1 MKSTFIQMENC
12 MSIGTL
18 LHGDPVN
25 KDEVNRIRDLILYE
39 GEDLKN
45 KLVKFF
51 VLLILASGIATYG
64 LLSDSVAV
72 IIGAMIIAPLM
83 LPIMGLAYSISAGD
97 TAAMKNSLFLSL
109 GGILAAIAVGFF
121 LTFPLTGAF
130 QPENINQIM
139 IRTSPGLLDL
149 LAALVT
155 GLAGAFAMARRD
167 VSDTLPGVAI
177 AISLVPP
184 LANTGILL
192 ATSSYSLALGS
203 LLLFLTNYF
212 AILITGTALFGI
224 MGFSKVTLL
233 ERSLGAKRKSIFII
247 LVCILVIIIPLGYNG
262 YNATL
267 DNMVTQKVSNASI
280 EWLAGSGYE
289 LESVT
294 VQSQNN
300 TVVVNIMGN
309 GKLPPIENL
318 QNKLK
323 GQIHGKTVK
332 IEVVY
337 SDTYS
342 VNS

>member
-1 MKSTFIQMENC
+1 MWS
-12 MSIGTL
+12 SIGTL

-39 GEDLKN
+39 GEELKN
-45 KLVKFF
+45 KLVTFF

-64 LLSDSVAV
+64 LLSDSVAL

-83 LPIMGLAYSISAGD
+83 LPIMGLSYSISAGD
-97 TAAMKNSLFLSL
+97 TAAMKSSLFLSL
-109 GGILAAIAVGFF
+109 GGILAAIAVGFL
-121 LTFPLTGAF
+121 LTYPLAGAF

-155 GLAGAFAMARRD
+155 GLAGAFAMSRSD
-167 VSDTLPGVAI
+167 ISDTLPGVAI

-192 ATSSYSLALGS
+192 ATSSYSLAFGS
-203 LLLFLTNYF
+203 LLLFMTNYF

-224 MGFSKVTLL
+224 MGFSKITLL
-233 ERSLGAKRKSIFII
+233 ERSLGAKRKGIAII
-247 LVCILVIIIPLGYNG
+247 LVCLIVIIIPLGYNG
-262 YNATL
+262 YNVTL
-267 DNMVTQKVSNASI
+267 DNMVTQTVSNASI

-289 LESVT
+289 MESVNA
-294 VQSQNN
+294 QSQNN
-300 TVVVNIMGN
+300 TVVVKIMGN

-318 QNKLK
+318 QNKVK
-323 GQIHGKTVK
+323 GKIYGKTVK
-332 IEVVY
+332 VEIVY
-337 SDTYS
+337 SDSYS
-342 VNS
+342 VNG